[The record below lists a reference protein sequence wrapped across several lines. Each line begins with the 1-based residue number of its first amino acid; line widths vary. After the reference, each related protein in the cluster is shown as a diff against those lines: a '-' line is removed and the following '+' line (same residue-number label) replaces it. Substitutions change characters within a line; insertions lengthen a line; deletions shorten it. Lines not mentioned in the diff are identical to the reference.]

1 EITQEAPAAAC
12 PITLWFVHDA
22 AACREAL
29 PGMRKL
35 AGRTKLWILWR
46 KGSGVTQ
53 PFLRESAAAVGL
65 VDYKICSVD
74 GTWSAMLFARRKAV

>member
-1 EITQEAPAAAC
+1 
-12 PITLWFVHDA
+12 
-22 AACREAL
+22 
-29 PGMRKL
+29 MRKL